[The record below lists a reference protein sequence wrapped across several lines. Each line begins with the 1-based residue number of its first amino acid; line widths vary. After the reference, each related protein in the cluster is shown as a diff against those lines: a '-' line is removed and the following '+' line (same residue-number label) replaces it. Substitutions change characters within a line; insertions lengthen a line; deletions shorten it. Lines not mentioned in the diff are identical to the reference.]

1 MKEILIDLRKYDL
14 SSELKRDLIS
24 VDELL
29 DLLENKVYEVKELKE
44 KIEKMKAPAEE
55 EPDCYEE
62 RKLLI

>member
-1 MKEILIDLRKYDL
+1 MKEILIDLRKYEL
-14 SSELKRDLIS
+14 SNELKKDLIS

-44 KIEKMKAPAEE
+44 KIEKMKTPIEE